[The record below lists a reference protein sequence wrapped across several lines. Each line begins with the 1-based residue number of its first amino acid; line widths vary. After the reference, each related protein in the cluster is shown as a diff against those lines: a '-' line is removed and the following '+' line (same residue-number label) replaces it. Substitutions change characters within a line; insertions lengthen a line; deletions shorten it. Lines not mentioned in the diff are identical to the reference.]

1 MTLAGLWTTQNGTIG
16 YLFSTLSCLVTVGLD
31 DSKPGMIGCCFA
43 ALLVRSSLTFFF
55 FFFSEAPG
63 CVCKTGATKWDYA
76 AYPTMGLYDNQQ
88 ETMGL
93 YGGGFNGIMSL
104 FIMVITQSVP
114 CRDLTLALGPCV
126 RMRGSNS
133 LADKGWLAVG
143 NGIIGIFKWGTSLG
157 FFFFHPFAF
166 AVLRERFFF
175 FLMWCCSLW
184 ARNVLESSC
193 NIGSTVWPK

>member
-1 MTLAGLWTTQNGTIG
+1 MTSGPVNNSEWDYRLSFFHPILPSDCGIGRQQARHDWMLFCCLAG
-16 YLFSTLSCLVTVGLD
+16 
-31 DSKPGMIGCCFA
+31 
-43 ALLVRSSLTFFF
+43 ALIPHIF

-143 NGIIGIFKWGTSLG
+143 NGIIGIFK
-157 FFFFHPFAF
+157 
-166 AVLRERFFF
+166 
-175 FLMWCCSLW
+175 
-184 ARNVLESSC
+184 
-193 NIGSTVWPK
+193 